1 MLLANE
7 RIPNVPI
14 FLSGAQT
21 ADPQSPALYAAKEL
35 RYYLDRMTSASF
47 VIEEN
52 KADVPGI
59 YVGDIA
65 GIDVSALGDD
75 GFRIVSTG
83 ERLYI
88 AGGVRG
94 VIYGVYEFLETLGC
108 RFFTHNCEKI
118 PTKPELTIPDDL
130 DITQKPIVEYRE
142 HNYADAVQNPRFS
155 VKCRFNGSSHRIPAR
170 MGGHMPY
177 AWFVHTFERMV
188 PPSVYGESHPEY
200 YSLIDGKRV
209 VRDGGRTQLC
219 LTNPQVYDICVE
231 AVRAALKE
239 RPDARIISISQND
252 WHGNCQCEN
261 CRRIDEEEGS
271 PAGTLLRFVNRIA
284 EALEDEF
291 PDVIFDTL
299 AYNYSRPAP
308 KITRNRKNVCVRLCS
323 IEACF
328 SHPFETCDDESRNV
342 IRPDGTKANFIT
354 DLRDW
359 GKICDRM
366 YIWDYTTCFAHYPT
380 PHPNWRVLQ
389 PNIQAMVR
397 NNVRGIFEQA
407 NGASRGG
414 VDFNELRLYL
424 ISKLL
429 WDPWCDI
436 KKHRDEFMEYYYGDA
451 APALNEYLEL
461 LCDTADRENIHVGFN
476 DNPTHA
482 FLREELLDRYDVLFD
497 KAASAVAGDAL
508 RLWRVEKNRLSIR
521 WVRLKR
527 RTMLAGKYDPEEIN
541 RFFADWRAFNLS
553 RVDEWCNI
561 ETSHRALIE
570 GKWRGVEYFDHWTGE
585 EPELF

>member
-1 MLLANE
+1 MKLAEN
-7 RIPNVPI
+7 RIALVPI
-14 FLSGAQT
+14 ILSAKQLSDNNST
-21 ADPQSPALYAAKEL
+21 ALYAAKEL

-47 VIEEN
+47 QFEEGAEP
-52 KADVPGI
+52 KAGI
-59 YVGDIA
+59 YLGDIT
-65 GIDVSALGDD
+65 GIDTTDIGED
-75 GFRIVSTG
+75 GFRIFTDG
-83 ERLYI
+83 DRLCI
-88 AGGVRG
+88 AGGNRG
-94 VIYGVYEFLETLGC
+94 VIYGVYEFLESLGC

-118 PTKPELTIPDDL
+118 PTVPNLEIGEY
-130 DITQKPIVEYRE
+130 DIKQVPRVEYRE
-142 HNYADAVQNPRFS
+142 HNYADVVQNPRFS
-155 VKCRFNGSSHRIPAR
+155 VRCRFNGASHRIPAR

-188 PPSVYGESHPEY
+188 PPSVYGETHPEY

-219 LTNPQVYDICVE
+219 LTNPEVYDVCVE
-231 AVRAALKE
+231 AVRKALKE

-261 CRRIDEEEGS
+261 CLAVDREEGS

-284 EALEDEF
+284 ETLEDEF

-299 AYNYSRPAP
+299 AYNYSRPAS
-308 KITRNRKNVCVRLCS
+308 KITHNRKNVCVRLCS

-342 IRPDGTKANFIT
+342 TRPDGSKANFIT

-359 GKICDRM
+359 GKVCDRM

-389 PNIQAMVR
+389 PNVQAMVN

-429 WDPWCDI
+429 WDPWCDVE
-436 KKHRDEFMEYYYGDA
+436 KHRREFMEYFYGDA
-451 APALNEYLEL
+451 APYLMQYL
-461 LCDTADRENIHVGFN
+461 DMVCDVADKENIHVGFN
-476 DNPTHA
+476 DSPVHG
-482 FLREELLDRYDVLFD
+482 FLREELLDQYDALFD
-497 KAASAVAGDAL
+497 QAAEAVKGDPL

-521 WVRLKR
+521 YVRIKR
-527 RTMLAGKYDPEEIN
+527 ASMLRGEYDPEVIN
-541 RFFADWRAFNLS
+541 QFFSDWRAYNLS
-553 RVDEWCNI
+553 RLDEWANI
-561 ETSHRALIE
+561 ETSHRAFIE
-570 GKWRGVEYFDHWTGE
+570 GKWRGVEYFEHWTGE
-585 EPELF
+585 EQELF

>member
-1 MLLANE
+1 MKLAEN
-7 RIPNVPI
+7 RIALVPI
-14 FLSGAQT
+14 ILSAKQLSDNNST
-21 ADPQSPALYAAKEL
+21 ALYAAKEL

-47 VIEEN
+47 QFEEGAEP
-52 KADVPGI
+52 KAGI
-59 YVGDIA
+59 YLGEIT
-65 GIDVSALGDD
+65 GIDTTDLGED
-75 GFRIVSTG
+75 GFRIFTDG
-83 ERLYI
+83 DRLCI
-88 AGGVRG
+88 AGGNRG
-94 VIYGVYEFLETLGC
+94 VIYGVYEFLESLGC

-118 PTKPELTIPDDL
+118 PTVPNLEIGEY
-130 DITQKPIVEYRE
+130 DIKQVPRVEYRE
-142 HNYADAVQNPRFS
+142 HNYADVVQNPRFS
-155 VKCRFNGSSHRIPAR
+155 VRCRFNGASHRIPAR

-188 PPSVYGESHPEY
+188 PPSVYGETHPEY

-219 LTNPQVYDICVE
+219 LTNPEVYDVCVE
-231 AVRAALKE
+231 AVRQALKE

-261 CRRIDEEEGS
+261 CLAVDREEGS

-284 EALEDEF
+284 ETLEDEF

-299 AYNYSRPAP
+299 AYNYSRPAS
-308 KITRNRKNVCVRLCS
+308 KITHNRKNVCVRLCS

-342 IRPDGTKANFIT
+342 TRPDGSKANFIT

-359 GKICDRM
+359 GKVCDRM

-389 PNIQAMVR
+389 PNVQAMVN

-429 WDPWCDI
+429 WDPWCDVE
-436 KKHRDEFMEYYYGDA
+436 KHRREFMEYFYGDA
-451 APALNEYLEL
+451 APYLMQYL
-461 LCDTADRENIHVGFN
+461 DMVCDVAEKENIHVGFN
-476 DNPTHA
+476 DSPVHG
-482 FLREELLDRYDVLFD
+482 FLREELLDQYDALFD
-497 KAASAVAGDAL
+497 QAAEAVKGDPL

-521 WVRLKR
+521 YVRIKR
-527 RTMLAGKYDPEEIN
+527 ASMLRGEYDPEVIN
-541 RFFADWRAFNLS
+541 QFFSDWRAYNLS
-553 RVDEWCNI
+553 RLDEWANI
-561 ETSHRALIE
+561 ETSHRAFIE
-570 GKWRGVEYFDHWTGE
+570 GKWRGVEYFEHWTGE
-585 EPELF
+585 EQELF

>member
-52 KADVPGI
+52 KTDVPGI

-328 SHPFETCDDESRNV
+328 SHPFEICDDESRNV

>member
-155 VKCRFNGSSHRIPAR
+155 VKCRFNGSSPRIPAR
-170 MGGHMPY
+170 MGGHMSY

-271 PAGTLLRFVNRIA
+271 C
-284 EALEDEF
+284 
-291 PDVIFDTL
+291 
-299 AYNYSRPAP
+299 
-308 KITRNRKNVCVRLCS
+308 RN
-323 IEACF
+323 
-328 SHPFETCDDESRNV
+328 T
-342 IRPDGTKANFIT
+342 
-354 DLRDW
+354 
-359 GKICDRM
+359 
-366 YIWDYTTCFAHYPT
+366 
-380 PHPNWRVLQ
+380 
-389 PNIQAMVR
+389 
-397 NNVRGIFEQA
+397 
-407 NGASRGG
+407 
-414 VDFNELRLYL
+414 
-424 ISKLL
+424 
-429 WDPWCDI
+429 
-436 KKHRDEFMEYYYGDA
+436 
-451 APALNEYLEL
+451 
-461 LCDTADRENIHVGFN
+461 
-476 DNPTHA
+476 
-482 FLREELLDRYDVLFD
+482 
-497 KAASAVAGDAL
+497 SAVRQPDRRSAGRRISGCHFRHTCLQLLPPRAEDHPQQKERL
-508 RLWRVEKNRLSIR
+508 RAPVL
-521 WVRLKR
+521 
-527 RTMLAGKYDPEEIN
+527 
-541 RFFADWRAFNLS
+541 
-553 RVDEWCNI
+553 
-561 ETSHRALIE
+561 HRSVLLPS
-570 GKWRGVEYFDHWTGE
+570 V
-585 EPELF
+585 